1 MSIDLILRELRRLNS
16 GALLAVS
23 HRARFRAL
31 LDAPALVQG
40 RLGSREVI
48 EKILPPH
55 RGSAMAW
62 TNQQADKPSAI
73 VLLHRGRCPET
84 AWFEAGLALAT
95 VGNLVLLDLDV
106 DGTEAGT
113 QAKLDELM
121 RAMDEPTRDEALATR
136 TGVIGPGGLIMAPEV

>member
-1 MSIDLILRELRRLNS
+1 MSIDLILRELRRLNG

-40 RLGSREVI
+40 RLGQREVI

-55 RGSAMAW
+55 RGAALDW
-62 TNQQADKPSAI
+62 ANQQMEKPSAI
-73 VLLHRGRCPET
+73 VLLHRGRCAET
-84 AWFEAGLALAT
+84 DWFEAGLALAI
-95 VGNLVLLDLDV
+95 VNNLVLLDLDV

-121 RAMDEPTRDEALATR
+121 RAMDEPTRDAAIGTR
-136 TGVIGPGGLIMAPEV
+136 TGVIGPGGLIMAPEF